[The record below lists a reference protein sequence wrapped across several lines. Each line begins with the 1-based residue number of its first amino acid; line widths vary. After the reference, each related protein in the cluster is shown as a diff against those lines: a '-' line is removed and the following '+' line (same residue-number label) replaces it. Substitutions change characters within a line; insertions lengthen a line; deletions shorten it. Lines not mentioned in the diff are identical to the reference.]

1 MTNVCILGTGIA
13 GLLAAKAAE
22 ETGAEVTLYDQNP
35 GNSGRTGLHYLHDPC
50 GLDLSPIN
58 VYNIILYDETK
69 NTKPHMQYARKL
81 KIPKEN
87 SLMDLQRK
95 VEAYSMQEAYR
106 AIWDRFQD
114 RAEERVIEPRD
125 LKKLIVE
132 NDWVISSIPLNCI
145 VSTVACMFLE
155 YKAFRGQPK
164 GLGIGS
170 IDKSYNIV
178 VYNTDENYDWY
189 RYSRIEGVEWTEGL
203 TKGEFTVIKPINVN
217 FKVPYKNLIL
227 TGRWGRWQRGVL
239 AHESYYQVKK
249 ALGGKA

>member
-35 GNSGRTGLHYLHDPC
+35 EAVEPGSITCTTRAGWTFPDQCLQHIAFDG
-50 GLDLSPIN
+50 
-58 VYNIILYDETK
+58 TK
-69 NTKPHMQYARKL
+69 NTTPCNTPKL

-106 AIWDRFQD
+106 ALWDRFQD